1 MKGREREHDVLSRQF
16 YPKRNGARIS
26 SVDETSMKSAT
37 ANWIE
42 IKNSIDSWP
51 VDVKLFNCLAIKT
64 GNLMGSNGGISYHR
78 DIMGLNLVFSKFP
91 ACVVCPVKIKDL
103 VLTFSYTP
111 ILETACHGMTRNYKP
126 TNMTSANE
134 DMSKRKN
141 QVANLR
147 SS

>member
-51 VDVKLFNCLAIKT
+51 VLI
-64 GNLMGSNGGISYHR
+64 
-78 DIMGLNLVFSKFP
+78 
-91 ACVVCPVKIKDL
+91 
-103 VLTFSYTP
+103 
-111 ILETACHGMTRNYKP
+111 
-126 TNMTSANE
+126 
-134 DMSKRKN
+134 
-141 QVANLR
+141 
-147 SS
+147 